1 MTDNLRGGLFIV
13 MSSLLATVMTV
24 GVRDLTDTVPSMEV
38 ALARSVVGL
47 AILLP
52 LIAVRR
58 GASLRT
64 KRLPLHVVRGLLGV
78 VAINCG
84 FYALSQLPLA
94 TVTVLFFTAPL
105 FVTIFAVPLLGEE
118 VGWRRWAATA
128 AGFVGALVVI
138 RPGAGEFD
146 PVMLVPVASSLL
158 FALILIMG
166 KKLSTTETPY
176 TMMLYAGI
184 VMTIGCL
191 PPALAVWTPPTPTDL
206 LLMAMVGLFG
216 TARSYTDIRG
226 YAVGEA
232 SFVAPFQY
240 TRIMLATVAG
250 YVLFAE
256 APDAFAMFGAA
267 IIIVSTLYIAQR
279 EARLHRAAEAKLPEA

>member
-1 MTDNLRGGLFIV
+1 MTGNLRGGLFIV
-13 MSSLLATVMTV
+13 MSSTLATIMTI
-24 GVRDLTDTVPSMEV
+24 GVRDLTDTIPSMEV

-52 LIAVRR
+52 LIALRR
-58 GASLRT
+58 GAPLAT

-105 FVTIFAVPLLGEE
+105 FVTILAVPLLGEE

-128 AGFVGALVVI
+128 AGFAGALVVV
-138 RPGAGEFD
+138 RPGAGEFN
-146 PVMLVPVASSLL
+146 PVMLVPVASSLF

-184 VMTIGCL
+184 IMSIGCL
-191 PPALAVWTPPTPTDL
+191 PPALAVWTPPTATDL

-240 TRIMLATVAG
+240 TRIVLATVAG

-267 IIIVSTLYIAQR
+267 IIIASTLYIAQR
-279 EARLHRAAEAKLPEA
+279 EARLHRAAEAKLPET

>member
-13 MSSLLATVMTV
+13 MSSLLATVMTI

-240 TRIMLATVAG
+240 TRIVLATVAG

-256 APDAFAMFGAA
+256 MPDSFAMFGAA
-267 IIIVSTLYIAQR
+267 IIIASTLYIAQR

>member
-1 MTDNLRGGLFIV
+1 
-13 MSSLLATVMTV
+13 MSSLLATVMTI
-24 GVRDLTDTVPSMEV
+24 GVRELTDTIPSMEV

-58 GASLRT
+58 GASLAT
-64 KRLPLHVVRGLLGV
+64 KRLPLHVARGLLGV

-240 TRIMLATVAG
+240 TRIVLATVAG

-256 APDAFAMFGAA
+256 TPDSFAMFGAA
-267 IIIVSTLYIAQR
+267 IIIASTLYIAQR